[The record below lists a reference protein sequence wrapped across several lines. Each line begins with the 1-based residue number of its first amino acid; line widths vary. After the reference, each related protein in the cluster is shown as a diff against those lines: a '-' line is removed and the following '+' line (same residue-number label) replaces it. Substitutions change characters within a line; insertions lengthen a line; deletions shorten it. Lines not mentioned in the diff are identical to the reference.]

1 MFIKDYIS
9 KDFPCF
15 SLTDSIEAAR
25 ELLEDFGYSHIFIK
39 KSHHFYGAIA
49 IDFLYENEDG
59 ILKDLEHQIE
69 RFAIL
74 EDNNIMDSIRLFHT
88 FNTNVIPVINK
99 NEKYLGYIICDD
111 IFQDLSKYPLF
122 SETGAILTIETPAR
136 KYSMTEIANIVES
149 NNSKF
154 YGGFISFMSDELIH
168 VTIKISNE
176 NLASI
181 DSTFDRY
188 DYRIVEKYYS
198 DEKSDLYKDRFGFF
212 QKFIEI

>member
-15 SLTDSIEAAR
+15 HLTDSIESAR
-25 ELLEDFGYSHIFIK
+25 NILEDFGYSHIFIK
-39 KSHHFYGAIA
+39 KSHLFYGAIA
-49 IDFLYENEDG
+49 KDFLYEDEG
-59 ILKDLEHQIE
+59 TLKDLEHQIE

-74 EDNNIMDSIRLFHT
+74 EDNNMMDSIRIFHT
-88 FNTNVIPVINK
+88 FNANVIPVINK
-99 NEKYLGYIICDD
+99 NEKYLGYISCDD
-111 IFQDLSKYPLF
+111 IFQDFSRYPLF
-122 SETGAILTIETPAR
+122 SESGAILTVEVPAR

-154 YGGFISFMSDELIH
+154 YGGFISFMSEELIQ

-176 NLASI
+176 NLGSV
-181 DSTFDRY
+181 DSTFERY

-198 DEKSDLYKDRFGFF
+198 DEKTDLFKDRFGFF

>member
-1 MFIKDYIS
+1 MFIKDYVS

-15 SLTDSIEAAR
+15 HLTDSIESAR
-25 ELLEDFGYSHIFIK
+25 EMLDAFGYTHIFIK
-39 KSHHFYGAIA
+39 KSHHFHGAIA
-49 IDFLYENEDG
+49 KDFLYEEEG
-59 ILKDLEHQIE
+59 TLKNLEHQIE

-74 EDNNIMDSIRLFHT
+74 EDNNIMDSIRLFYT

-99 NEKYLGYIICDD
+99 NEKYLGYIGCDD
-111 IFQDLSKYPLF
+111 VFQNLSLYPLF
-122 SETGAILTIETPAR
+122 SESGATLTVEVPAR
-136 KYSMTEIANIVES
+136 RYSMTEIANIIES

-154 YGGFISFMSDELIH
+154 YGGFISLMSEEAIQ

-181 DSTFDRY
+181 DATFDRY

-198 DEKSDLYKDRFGFF
+198 DEKTDMFKDRFGFL

>member
-15 SLTDSIEAAR
+15 HLSDSIESAR
-25 ELLEDFGYSHIFIK
+25 ETIEAFGYTHIFIK
-39 KSHHFYGAIA
+39 KSHHFHGAIA
-49 IDFLYENEDG
+49 KDFLYEEEGN
-59 ILKDLEHQIE
+59 LKNLEHQIE

-74 EDNNIMDSIRLFHT
+74 EDNNILDSIRLFYT
-88 FNTNVIPVINK
+88 FDANVIPVINK
-99 NEKYLGYIICDD
+99 SEKYLGYITCDD
-111 IFQDLSKYPLF
+111 VFRTLSKYPLF
-122 SETGAILTIETPAR
+122 SETGAIITVEVPSR

-154 YGGFISFMSDELIH
+154 YGGFISMMSDEVIQ
-168 VTIKISNE
+168 VTLKMSNE

-181 DSTFDRY
+181 DATFDRY

-198 DEKSDLYKDRFGFF
+198 DEKTDMLKDRFGFL

>member
-15 SLTDSIEAAR
+15 HLTDSIESAR
-25 ELLEDFGYSHIFIK
+25 ETLEAFGYTHIFIK
-39 KSHHFYGAIA
+39 KAHHFYGALA
-49 IDFLYENEDG
+49 KDFLYEEEG
-59 ILKDLEHQIE
+59 ALKKLEHQIE

-74 EDNNIMDSIRLFHT
+74 EDNNILDSIRLFYT
-88 FNTNVIPVINK
+88 FNTNVIPVLNK
-99 NEKYLGYIICDD
+99 NEKYLGYIGCDD
-111 IFQDLSKYPLF
+111 VFQNLSLYPLF
-122 SETGAILTIETPAR
+122 SESGATLTVEIPAR

-154 YGGFISFMSDELIH
+154 YGGFISFMSDEAIQ

-181 DSTFDRY
+181 DATFDRY

-198 DEKSDLYKDRFGFF
+198 DEKTDMFKDRFGFL

>member
-15 SLTDSIEAAR
+15 SLTDSIESAR
-25 ELLEDFGYSHIFIK
+25 NMLEDFGYSHIFIK

-49 IDFLYENEDG
+49 EDFLYEGDG
-59 ILKDLEHQIE
+59 TLKDLEHQIE

-88 FNTNVIPVINK
+88 FSANVIPVINK
-99 NEKYLGYIICDD
+99 NEKYLGYITCED
-111 IFQDLSKYPLF
+111 IFQNFSRYPLF
-122 SETGAILTIETPAR
+122 SESGAILTIETPAR

-154 YGGFISFMSDELIH
+154 YGGFITFMSDEVVH

-176 NLASI
+176 NLSSI
-181 DSTFDRY
+181 DATFDRY

-198 DEKSDLYKDRFGFF
+198 DEKSDLFKDRFGFF

>member
-15 SLTDSIEAAR
+15 SLTDSIESAR
-25 ELLEDFGYSHIFIK
+25 STLEDFGYTHVFIK

-49 IDFLYENEDG
+49 REFLYDAEG
-59 ILKDLEHQIE
+59 TLKDLEHQVE

-74 EDNNIMDSIRLFHT
+74 EDNNIMDSIRLFYT
-88 FNTNVIPVINK
+88 FNSNVIPVINK
-99 NEKYLGYIICDD
+99 AEKYLGYIMCEDV
-111 IFQDLSKYPLF
+111 FQDLSRYPLF
-122 SETGAILTIETPAR
+122 SESGAILTVEAPAR

-154 YGGFISFMSDELIH
+154 YGGFISFMSEEVVR

-181 DSTFDRY
+181 DATFDRY
-188 DYRIVEKYYS
+188 DYRIVEKFYS
-198 DEKSDLYKDRFGFF
+198 DEKTDLFKDRFGFF

>member
-9 KDFPCF
+9 KDYPCF
-15 SLTDSIEAAR
+15 SLTDSIESAR
-25 ELLEDFGYSHIFIK
+25 DMLEAFGYSHIFIK
-39 KSHHFYGAIA
+39 KSNHFYGALA
-49 IDFLYENEDG
+49 EDFLYEEEG
-59 ILKDLEHQIE
+59 TLKDLEHQIE
-69 RFAIL
+69 RFAIP

-88 FNTNVIPVINK
+88 FNANVVPVINK
-99 NEKYLGYIICDD
+99 AEKYLGYISCED

-122 SETGAILTIETPAR
+122 SESGAILTVEVPSR

-154 YGGFISFMSDELIH
+154 YGAFISFMSDDAIH

-176 NLASI
+176 NLVSI
-181 DSTFDRY
+181 DETFDRY

-198 DEKSDLYKDRFGFF
+198 DEKSDLFKDRFGFF

>member
-15 SLTDSIEAAR
+15 SLTDSIESAR
-25 ELLEDFGYSHIFIK
+25 NTLEDFGYSHIFIK

-49 IDFLYENEDG
+49 EDFLYEGDG

-74 EDNNIMDSIRLFHT
+74 EDNNIMDSIRLFYT
-88 FNTNVIPVINK
+88 FSSNVVPVINK
-99 NEKYLGYIICDD
+99 NEKYLGYITCED
-111 IFQDLSKYPLF
+111 IFQNFSRYPLF
-122 SETGAILTIETPAR
+122 SETGAILTVEIPAR
-136 KYSMTEIANIVES
+136 RYSMTEIANIVES

-154 YGGFISFMSDELIH
+154 YGGFITSMSDEMIQI
-168 VTIKISNE
+168 TIKISNE
-176 NLASI
+176 NLSSI
-181 DSTFDRY
+181 DATFDRY
-188 DYRIVEKYYS
+188 DYRIVQKYYS
-198 DEKSDLYKDRFGFF
+198 DEKSDLFNDRFGFF

>member
-1 MFIKDYIS
+1 MFIKEYIS

-15 SLTDSIEAAR
+15 SLTDSIESAR
-25 ELLEDFGYSHIFIK
+25 NTLEDFGYSHIFIK

-49 IDFLYENEDG
+49 EDFLYEGEG
-59 ILKDLEHQIE
+59 TLKDLEHQIE

-74 EDNNIMDSIRLFHT
+74 EDNNIMDSIRLFYT
-88 FNTNVIPVINK
+88 FSANVIPVINK
-99 NEKYLGYIICDD
+99 NEKYLGYITCED
-111 IFQDLSKYPLF
+111 IFQNFSRYPLF
-122 SETGAILTIETPAR
+122 SETGAILTLETPAR

-154 YGGFISFMSDELIH
+154 YGGFITFMSDEVIH

-176 NLASI
+176 NLSSI
-181 DSTFDRY
+181 DATFDRY

-198 DEKSDLYKDRFGFF
+198 DEKSDLFKDRFGFF

>member
-25 ELLEDFGYSHIFIK
+25 DLLEDFGYTHVFIK

-49 IDFLYENEDG
+49 IDFLYEEEEG
-59 ILKDLEHQIE
+59 TLKDLEHQIE
-69 RFAIL
+69 RFAIS
-74 EDNNIMDSIRLFHT
+74 EDSNIMDSIRLFHT
-88 FNTNVIPVINK
+88 FNTNVVPVINK
-99 NEKYLGYIICDD
+99 NEKYLGYISCDD

-136 KYSMTEIANIVES
+136 KYSMTEIANIIES

-154 YGGFISFMSDELIH
+154 YGGFISFMSDEVIH

-181 DSTFDRY
+181 DATFDRY

>member
-15 SLTDSIEAAR
+15 SLTDSIESAR
-25 ELLEDFGYSHIFIK
+25 STLEDFGYTHIFIK

-49 IDFLYENEDG
+49 KDFLYETEG
-59 ILKDLEHQIE
+59 TLKDLEHQVE

-74 EDNNIMDSIRLFHT
+74 EDNNIMDSIRLFYT
-88 FNTNVIPVINK
+88 FNSNVIPVINK
-99 NEKYLGYIICDD
+99 TEKYLGYITCEDV
-111 IFQDLSKYPLF
+111 FQDLSRYPLF
-122 SETGAILTIETPAR
+122 SESGAILTVEAPAR

-154 YGGFISFMSDELIH
+154 YGGFISFMSEEIVR
-168 VTIKISNE
+168 VTVKISNE

-181 DSTFDRY
+181 DATFDRY
-188 DYRIVEKYYS
+188 DYRIVEKFYS
-198 DEKSDLYKDRFGFF
+198 DEKTDLFKDRFGFF

>member
-15 SLTDSIEAAR
+15 HLTDSIESAR
-25 ELLEDFGYSHIFIK
+25 NILEDFGYSHIFIK
-39 KSHHFYGAIA
+39 KSHLFYGAIA
-49 IDFLYENEDG
+49 KDFLYEDEG
-59 ILKDLEHQIE
+59 TLKDLERQIE

-74 EDNNIMDSIRLFHT
+74 EDNNIMDSIRIFHT
-88 FNTNVIPVINK
+88 FNSNVIPVINK
-99 NEKYLGYIICDD
+99 NEKYLGYISCDD
-111 IFQDLSKYPLF
+111 IFQDFSRYPLF
-122 SETGAILTIETPAR
+122 SETGAILTVEVPAR
-136 KYSMTEIANIVES
+136 RYSMTEIANIVES

-154 YGGFISFMSDELIH
+154 YGGFISFMTEEVIQ
-168 VTIKISNE
+168 VTIKVSNE
-176 NLASI
+176 NLGSI

-198 DEKSDLYKDRFGFF
+198 DEKTDLFKDRFGFF

>member
-1 MFIKDYIS
+1 MFIKEYIS

-15 SLTDSIEAAR
+15 SLTDSIESAR
-25 ELLEDFGYSHIFIK
+25 NTLEDFGYSHIFIK

-49 IDFLYENEDG
+49 EDFLYDG
-59 ILKDLEHQIE
+59 EGTLKDLEHQIE

-74 EDNNIMDSIRLFHT
+74 EDNNMMDSIRLFYT
-88 FNTNVIPVINK
+88 FSANVIPVINK
-99 NEKYLGYIICDD
+99 NEKYLGYITCED
-111 IFQDLSKYPLF
+111 IFQNFSRYPLF

-154 YGGFISFMSDELIH
+154 YGGFITFMSDEVIH

-176 NLASI
+176 NLSSI
-181 DSTFDRY
+181 DATFDRY

-198 DEKSDLYKDRFGFF
+198 DEKSDLFKDRFGFF

>member
-15 SLTDSIEAAR
+15 SLSDSVESAR

-39 KSHHFYGAIA
+39 KAHHFFGAIA
-49 IDFLYENEDG
+49 KDFLYESEG
-59 ILKDLEHQIE
+59 TLKDLEHQIE

-74 EDNNIMDSIRLFHT
+74 EDNNIMDSIRLFYT
-88 FNTNVIPVINK
+88 FNTNVIPVISK
-99 NEKYLGYIICDD
+99 SEKYLGYINCEDV
-111 IFQDLSKYPLF
+111 FQNFSKYPLF
-122 SETGAILTIETPAR
+122 SESGAILTVETPAR

-154 YGGFISFMSDELIH
+154 YGGFISLMSEEFIQ

-181 DSTFDRY
+181 DATFDRY

-198 DEKSDLYKDRFGFF
+198 DEKSDLFKDRFGFF

>member
-15 SLTDSIEAAR
+15 SLTDSIESAR
-25 ELLEDFGYSHIFIK
+25 NTLEDFGYSHIFIK

-49 IDFLYENEDG
+49 KDFLYEADG
-59 ILKDLEHQIE
+59 VLKDLEHQTE

-74 EDNNIMDSIRLFHT
+74 EDSNVMDSIRLFYT
-88 FNTNVIPVINK
+88 FSSNVIPVINK
-99 NEKYLGYIICDD
+99 NEKYLGYITCED
-111 IFQDLSKYPLF
+111 IFQDLSRYPLF
-122 SETGAILTIETPAR
+122 SESGATLTIETPAR

-154 YGGFISFMSDELIH
+154 YGGFISFMSDEVIH

-181 DSTFDRY
+181 DATFDRY
-188 DYRIVEKYYS
+188 DYRIVEKFYS
-198 DEKSDLYKDRFGFF
+198 DERSDLFKNRFGFL

>member
-15 SLTDSIEAAR
+15 SLSDSIESAR
-25 ELLEDFGYSHIFIK
+25 EMLEAFGYSHIFIK

-49 IDFLYENEDG
+49 QDFLYEEEG
-59 ILKDLEHQIE
+59 MLKNLEHQIE

-74 EDNNIMDSIRLFHT
+74 EDNNIMDSIRIFYT
-88 FNTNVIPVINK
+88 FNSNVIPIINK
-99 NEKYLGYIICDD
+99 SEKYLGYISCED
-111 IFQDLSKYPLF
+111 IFQDFSKYPLF
-122 SETGAILTIETPAR
+122 SESGAILTVETPAR

-154 YGGFISFMSDELIH
+154 YGAFISFMSDEVIQ

-176 NLASI
+176 NLSSI
-181 DSTFDRY
+181 DETFDRY
-188 DYRIVEKYYS
+188 DYRIVQKYYS
-198 DEKSDLYKDRFGFF
+198 DEKSDLLQDRFGFF

>member
-25 ELLEDFGYSHIFIK
+25 EILDDFGYSHIFIK

-49 IDFLYENEDG
+49 IDFLYEEEG
-59 ILKDLEHQIE
+59 TLKDLEHQIE
-69 RFAIL
+69 RFAIS
-74 EDNNIMDSIRLFHT
+74 EDSNILDSIRLFHT

-154 YGGFISFMSDELIH
+154 YGGFISFMSDEVIH

-176 NLASI
+176 NLTSI
-181 DSTFDRY
+181 DATFDRY
-188 DYRIVEKYYS
+188 DYKIVEKYYS

-212 QKFIEI
+212 QKFLEI

>member
-15 SLTDSIEAAR
+15 SLTDSIESAR
-25 ELLEDFGYSHIFIK
+25 DTLEDFGYSHIFIK

-49 IDFLYENEDG
+49 KDFLYEGDG
-59 ILKDLEHQIE
+59 MLKDLEHQIE

-74 EDNNIMDSIRLFHT
+74 EDNNIMDSIRLFYT
-88 FNTNVIPVINK
+88 FNANVIPVINK
-99 NEKYLGYIICDD
+99 NEKYLGYITCED
-111 IFQDLSKYPLF
+111 IFQNFSRYPLF

-154 YGGFISFMSDELIH
+154 YGGFITSMSDEMIQI
-168 VTIKISNE
+168 TIKISNE
-176 NLASI
+176 NLSSI
-181 DSTFDRY
+181 DATFDRY
-188 DYRIVEKYYS
+188 DYRIVQKYYS
-198 DEKSDLYKDRFGFF
+198 DEKSDLFNDRFGFF

>member
-15 SLTDSIEAAR
+15 HLSDSIESAR
-25 ELLEDFGYSHIFIK
+25 ETLEDFGYSHIFIK
-39 KSHHFYGAIA
+39 KQHHFYGALTKES
-49 IDFLYENEDG
+49 LYEEEG
-59 ILKDLEHQIE
+59 TLKNLENQIE

-74 EDNNIMDSIRLFHT
+74 EDSNIVDSIRLFYT
-88 FNTNVIPVINK
+88 FNTNIVPVITK
-99 NEKYLGYIICDD
+99 AEKYLGYITCDD
-111 IFQDLSKYPLF
+111 VFQTFSRYPLF
-122 SETGAILTIETPAR
+122 SESGALLTVETSAR

-154 YGGFISFMSDELIH
+154 FGGFISFMSDEIIQ
-168 VTIKISNE
+168 VTLKISNE

-181 DSTFDRY
+181 DATFNRY
-188 DYRIVEKYYS
+188 DYKIVEKFYS
-198 DEKSDLYKDRFGFF
+198 DEKTDLYKDRIGFL

>member
-15 SLTDSIEAAR
+15 SLTDSIESAR
-25 ELLEDFGYSHIFIK
+25 NMLEDFGYSHIFIK

-49 IDFLYENEDG
+49 EDFLYEGEG
-59 ILKDLEHQIE
+59 TLKDLEHQME

-74 EDNNIMDSIRLFHT
+74 EDNNIMDSIRLFYT
-88 FNTNVIPVINK
+88 FSANVIPVINK
-99 NEKYLGYIICDD
+99 NEKYLGYITCED
-111 IFQDLSKYPLF
+111 IFQNLSRYPLF

-154 YGGFISFMSDELIH
+154 YGGFITLMSDEVIQ

-176 NLASI
+176 NLSSI
-181 DSTFDRY
+181 DATFDRY

-198 DEKSDLYKDRFGFF
+198 DEKSDLFKDRFGFF

>member
-15 SLTDSIEAAR
+15 SLTDSIESAR
-25 ELLEDFGYSHIFIK
+25 STLEDFGYTHIFIK

-49 IDFLYENEDG
+49 KDFLHETEG
-59 ILKDLEHQIE
+59 TLKDLEHQVE

-74 EDNNIMDSIRLFHT
+74 EDNNIMDSIRLFYT
-88 FNTNVIPVINK
+88 FNSNVIPVISK
-99 NEKYLGYIICDD
+99 TEKYLGYITCEDV
-111 IFQDLSKYPLF
+111 FQDMSRYPLF
-122 SETGAILTIETPAR
+122 SESGAILTVEAPAR

-154 YGGFISFMSDELIH
+154 YGGFISFMSEEVVR

-181 DSTFDRY
+181 DATFDRY
-188 DYRIVEKYYS
+188 DYRIVEKFYS
-198 DEKSDLYKDRFGFF
+198 DEKTDLFKDRFGFF

>member
-15 SLTDSIEAAR
+15 SLTDSIESAR
-25 ELLEDFGYSHIFIK
+25 NILEDFGYSHIFIK

-49 IDFLYENEDG
+49 KESLYEEEG
-59 ILKDLEHQIE
+59 TLKDLEHQIE

-74 EDNNIMDSIRLFHT
+74 EDNNIMDSIRLFYT
-88 FNTNVIPVINK
+88 FNSNIIPVINK
-99 NEKYLGYIICDD
+99 NEKYLGYISCDD
-111 IFQDLSKYPLF
+111 IFQNFSRYPLF
-122 SETGAILTIETPAR
+122 SESGAILTVETPAR

-154 YGGFISFMSDELIH
+154 YGAFISLMTDEVIQ

-176 NLASI
+176 NLTSI
-181 DSTFDRY
+181 DETFDRY

-198 DEKSDLYKDRFGFF
+198 DEKTDLFKDRFGFF

>member
-15 SLTDSIEAAR
+15 SLTDSIESAR
-25 ELLEDFGYSHIFIK
+25 STLEDFGYTHIFIK

-49 IDFLYENEDG
+49 KDFLDEQEG
-59 ILKDLEHQIE
+59 TLKDLEHQIE

-74 EDNNIMDSIRLFHT
+74 EDHNIMDSIRLFYT
-88 FNTNVIPVINK
+88 FNANVIPVINK
-99 NEKYLGYIICDD
+99 NEKYVGYIGYED
-111 IFQDLSKYPLF
+111 IFQVLSRYPLF
-122 SETGAILTIETPAR
+122 SESGAILTIETPVR
-136 KYSMTEIANIVES
+136 KYSMTEIANIIES

-154 YGGFISFMSDELIH
+154 YGGFISFMSDEAIQ

-198 DEKSDLYKDRFGFF
+198 DEKSDLFKDRFGFF

>member
-9 KDFPCF
+9 KDFPAF
-15 SLTDSIEAAR
+15 SLSDSIESAR
-25 ELLEDFGYSHIFIK
+25 EMLEDFGYSHVFIK
-39 KSHHFYGAIA
+39 KSHHFFGAIA
-49 IDFLYENEDG
+49 KEFLYESEG
-59 ILKDLEHQIE
+59 ALKNLEHQIE

-74 EDNNIMDSIRLFHT
+74 EDNNIMDSIRLFYT
-88 FNTNVIPVINK
+88 FNANVIPVINK
-99 NEKYLGYIICDD
+99 GEKYLGYINSDD
-111 IFQDLSKYPLF
+111 VFQNFSKYPLF
-122 SETGAILTIETPAR
+122 SESGAILTVETPSR

-154 YGGFISFMSDELIH
+154 YGGFISLMSDEVIQ
-168 VTIKISNE
+168 VTIKISHE

-181 DSTFDRY
+181 DATFDRY

-198 DEKSDLYKDRFGFF
+198 DEKSDLFKDRFGFF

>member
-25 ELLEDFGYSHIFIK
+25 EILEDFGYSHVFIK

-49 IDFLYENEDG
+49 IDFLYEEEG
-59 ILKDLEHQIE
+59 TLKGLEHQIE

-88 FNTNVIPVINK
+88 FDTNVIPVINK

-154 YGGFISFMSDELIH
+154 YGGFISFMSDEVIH

-176 NLASI
+176 NLTSI
-181 DSTFDRY
+181 DATFDRY

-212 QKFIEI
+212 QKFLEI